1 MESRKIGA
9 LDVPVAGLGG
19 NNFGTRLD
27 ETRTRA
33 VVTAALEAGVRLF
46 DTADLYGDGTSERLL
61 GRALGGSRTEVSIAT
76 KFGMRTPPRGLA
88 PGGAAWVEEACE
100 QSRERLG
107 VERIDLYWFHQP
119 DPGTPIAETLAAMNR
134 LVEEGKVREI
144 GCSNFSAEQLD
155 EAARVAAAEGL
166 RPFAAVQ
173 NQYSLLHRA
182 PELGVLAACERLGM
196 AFVPF
201 FPLSSGA
208 LTGKYRRGL
217 PAPAGTRLGGGGGQP
232 AEEALGLERL
242 AVVERLARYA
252 EAHGHTLLELALS
265 WLASRPAVAA
275 VIPGATSP
283 EQVRANTMAAEAWRL
298 TPAEIAEVRELV
310 EGRDD

>member
-1 MESRKIGA
+1 MESRRIGV

-33 VVTAALEAGVRLF
+33 VVTAALDAGVRLF
-46 DTADLYGDGTSERLL
+46 DTADLYGDGGSERLL
-61 GRALGGSRTEVSIAT
+61 GRALGGSRTEVLIAT

-88 PGGAAWVEEACE
+88 PGCAAWVAEACE
-100 QSRERLG
+100 QSLERLG

-119 DPGTPIAETLAAMNR
+119 DPRTPIAETLAAMNR
-134 LVEEGKVREI
+134 LVEGGKVREI

-166 RPFAAVQ
+166 RPFVAVQ
-173 NQYSLLHRA
+173 NQYSLLHRE

-208 LTGKYRRGL
+208 LTGKYRRRL
-217 PAPAGTRLGGGGGQP
+217 PAPAGTRLGGAGGQS

-242 AVVERLARYA
+242 AVVEGLAQYA
-252 EAHGHTLLELALS
+252 EAHGYTLLELALS
-265 WLASRPAVAA
+265 WLVTRPGVAC
-275 VIPGATSP
+275 VIPGATSA
-283 EQVRANTMAAEAWRL
+283 EQVRANTAAAEAWRL
-298 TPAEIAEVRELV
+298 TPAENAEVRELV
-310 EGRDD
+310 ESRGA